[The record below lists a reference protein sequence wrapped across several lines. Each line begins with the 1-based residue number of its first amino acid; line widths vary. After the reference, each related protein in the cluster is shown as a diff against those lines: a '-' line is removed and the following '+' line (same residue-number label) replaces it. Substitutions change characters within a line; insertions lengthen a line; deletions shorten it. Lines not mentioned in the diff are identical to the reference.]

1 MRPYPGCTASDRQ
14 GQRSRSD
21 FVARRD
27 SLGDDSTPHKDG
39 RPNPGTSTS
48 MAEEPRDQPAST
60 TTTTQ
65 VAAPSKPL
73 EAPKPGRSG
82 RGWIWPIGILLVLG
96 AATYFFYPR
105 IVLALTTAST
115 DDAYVNAHVTFL
127 APRISESVVEVRFDN
142 NDFVKKGELVV
153 VLDDAVE
160 KVRVGQATA
169 ALDLARNEATAQ
181 LAATRAIVAQA
192 KANRFKLFS
201 AQTDVRNQEASLR
214 AAIAEL
220 HEREAAE
227 KLAKLEAD
235 RYATLAKNRSIT
247 QEQADI
253 KVTDHTQAREATL
266 ASVEQIRKIRSGL
279 EVPETPPDG
288 KPWDDLPP
296 DLDQKHSEVL
306 AALGMY
312 AYTLAELGVSLPT
325 FYESPKQFLDRI
337 IAKAPNGDV
346 DALIEQTVLKAPAV
360 ESARSRVAQ
369 AEQDLAL
376 AQLNLS
382 YCKVFA
388 DIDGFISNR
397 NVNPGDR
404 VAQAQRLMA
413 IRSSEEIW
421 VDCNFKETQIEPIR
435 IGHPVDLHVDAYPDK
450 VFKARVT
457 GFNPGTGSSLA
468 LLPPQNATGNFV
480 KIVQRLPVRVEL
492 VGPNPKDTPLFVG
505 LSCIPYIKVYE
516 KPEGRNA
523 GQRLRGNF
531 PKVGEESR
539 KSR

>member
-1 MRPYPGCTASDRQ
+1 
-14 GQRSRSD
+14 
-21 FVARRD
+21 
-27 SLGDDSTPHKDG
+27 
-39 RPNPGTSTS
+39 
-48 MAEEPRDQPAST
+48 MAEEPRDQQAT
-60 TTTTQ
+60 TTTT
-65 VAAPSKPL
+65 VAAPAAAPSKPR
-73 EAPKPGRSG
+73 RSG
-82 RGWIWPIGILLVLG
+82 RGWPWLVGLLLALG
-96 AATYFFYPR
+96 VAAYAFYPR
-105 IVLALTTAST
+105 IQLALSTVST

-127 APRISESVVEVRFDN
+127 APRISESVVAVKFDN
-142 NDFVKKGELVV
+142 NDFVKKGDLVV
-153 VLDDAVE
+153 VLDDAIE

-181 LAATRAIVAQA
+181 LATTRAVVAQA

-201 AQTDVRNQEASLR
+201 SQTDIRNQIASLR

-220 HEREAAE
+220 HQKEAAE

-235 RYATLAKNRSIT
+235 RYANLARTKAIT
-247 QEQADI
+247 QEQAD
-253 KVTDHTQAREATL
+253 VRQTDYVQAREATL
-266 ASVEQIRKIRSGL
+266 AGIEQIRKIRAAL

-296 DLDQKHSEVL
+296 DLDQKHSSIL

-312 AYTLAELGVSLPT
+312 AYTLAELGLPLPK
-325 FYESPKQFLDRI
+325 FYETPEEFLARVR
-337 IAKAPNGDV
+337 ANAPNGDV

-360 ESARSRVAQ
+360 ESARTRVEQ

-376 AQLNLS
+376 AALNLG

-404 VAQAQRLMA
+404 VAQAQKLMA
-413 IRSSEEIW
+413 IRSSEEVW

-435 IGHPVDLHVDAYPDK
+435 IGHPVDLRVDAYPGK
-450 VFKARVT
+450 VFQARVT

-492 VGPNPKDTPLFVG
+492 VGGNPKDTPLFVG
-505 LSCIPYIKVYE
+505 LSCVPYIKVND
-516 KPEGRNA
+516 KPEGPNA

-539 KSR
+539 KSK

>member
-1 MRPYPGCTASDRQ
+1 
-14 GQRSRSD
+14 
-21 FVARRD
+21 
-27 SLGDDSTPHKDG
+27 
-39 RPNPGTSTS
+39 
-48 MAEEPRDQPAST
+48 MAEEPRDQQAT
-60 TTTTQ
+60 TTTT
-65 VAAPSKPL
+65 VAAPAVAPSKPR
-73 EAPKPGRSG
+73 RSG
-82 RGWIWPIGILLVLG
+82 RGWLWLVGLLLALG
-96 AATYFFYPR
+96 VAAYAFYPR
-105 IVLALTTAST
+105 IQLALSTVST

-127 APRISESVVEVRFDN
+127 APRISESVVEVKFDN
-142 NDFVKKGELVV
+142 NDFVKKGDLVV
-153 VLDDAVE
+153 VLDDAIE

-181 LAATRAIVAQA
+181 LATTRAVVAQA

-201 AQTDVRNQEASLR
+201 SQTDIRNQIASLR

-220 HEREAAE
+220 HQKEAAE

-235 RYATLAKNRSIT
+235 RYANLARTKAIT
-247 QEQADI
+247 QEQAD
-253 KVTDHTQAREATL
+253 VRQTDYVQAREATL
-266 ASVEQIRKIRSGL
+266 ASIEQIRKIRAAL

-296 DLDQKHSEVL
+296 DLDQKHSSIL

-312 AYTLAELGVSLPT
+312 AYTLAELGLPLPK
-325 FYESPKQFLDRI
+325 FYETPEEFLARVR
-337 IAKAPNGDV
+337 ANAPNGDV

-360 ESARSRVAQ
+360 ESARTRVQQ

-376 AQLNLS
+376 AALNLG

-404 VAQAQRLMA
+404 VAQAQKLMA
-413 IRSSEEIW
+413 IRSSVEVW

-435 IGHPVDLHVDAYPDK
+435 IGHPVDLHVDAYPGK
-450 VFKARVT
+450 VFQARVT

-492 VGPNPKDTPLFVG
+492 VGGNPKDTPLFVG
-505 LSCIPYIKVYE
+505 LSCVPYIKVND
-516 KPEGRNA
+516 KPEGPNA

-539 KSR
+539 KSK

>member
-1 MRPYPGCTASDRQ
+1 
-14 GQRSRSD
+14 
-21 FVARRD
+21 
-27 SLGDDSTPHKDG
+27 
-39 RPNPGTSTS
+39 
-48 MAEEPRDQPAST
+48 MAEHPRDQPAST
-60 TTTTQ
+60 AATTQ
-65 VAAPSKPL
+65 VAAPSKSVD
-73 EAPKPGRSG
+73 ASKARGSG
-82 RGWIWPIGILLVLG
+82 RGWFWLVGILLVVG
-96 AATYFFYPR
+96 ACAYFFYPR
-105 IVLALTTAST
+105 IALALSTVST

-142 NDFVKKGELVV
+142 NDFVKKGDLIV

-160 KVRVGQATA
+160 KVRVGQAAA
-169 ALDLARNEATAQ
+169 ALELARNEEIAQ

-192 KANRFKLFS
+192 KANRYKLFS

-220 HEREAAE
+220 REREAAE
-227 KLAKLEAD
+227 KLAKMEAD
-235 RYATLAKNRSIT
+235 RYVTLAKNKAIT

-253 KVTDHTQAREATL
+253 KATDYVQSRQATL
-266 ASVEQIRKIRSGL
+266 AGVEQIRKIRAGL

-306 AALGMY
+306 SALGMY

-325 FYESPKQFLDRI
+325 FYETPKQFLDRVM
-337 IAKAPNGDV
+337 AKAPNGDV

-360 ESARSRVAQ
+360 ESSRSRVEQ
-369 AEQDLAL
+369 ARQDLAL
-376 AQLNLS
+376 ANLNLS

-388 DIDGFISNR
+388 DVNGFVSNR
-397 NVNPGDR
+397 YVNPGDR

-505 LSCIPYIKVYE
+505 LSCIPYIRVYE
-516 KPEGRNA
+516 KPDGPNA
-523 GQRLRGNF
+523 GQRLKGNF
-531 PKVGEESR
+531 PKVEEESR
-539 KSR
+539 KSK